1 MRMLAVLARE
11 RAPVLPNVPTMSE
24 AGYPNVQVANW
35 YGVLAPAGTPLEIVV
50 KLNAEINTLLA
61 DPKVNEI
68 LVNQGLTPMGGA
80 PSLLADLIES
90 ELRRWPRV
98 VSAAGIR
105 AD

>member
-1 MRMLAVLARE
+1 
-11 RAPVLPNVPTMSE
+11 
-24 AGYPNVQVANW
+24 
-35 YGVLAPAGTPLEIVV
+35 
-50 KLNAEINTLLA
+50 
-61 DPKVNEI
+61 
-68 LVNQGLTPMGGA
+68 MGGA